1 VSALDS
7 IIGDDV
13 LALARHLVDR
23 VIRDDRG
30 RLVGGV
36 WVGGN
41 GGLLSEETIHTAEQL
56 RRAMGDKDAARKE
69 EWCLDRRWNALQDA
83 RGVLADLAH
92 HTDADIR
99 AAAHIVIVYSDD
111 EREVEEAGELGS
123 LVDPG
128 DAPR

>member
-1 VSALDS
+1 MADAP
-7 IIGDDV
+7 DEV
-13 LALARHLVDR
+13 LALARDLVER
-23 VIRDDRG
+23 VIHDDRG

-36 WVGGN
+36 WVDGN
-41 GGLLSEETIHTAEQL
+41 GGLLSEETIHAAEQL
-56 RRAMGDKDAARKE
+56 RGAMGDKDAARKE
-69 EWCLDRRWNALQDA
+69 RWCLDRRWNALQAA

-92 HTDADIR
+92 HADADIR

-128 DAPR
+128 VAPR

>member
-1 VSALDS
+1 MSAPDS
-7 IIGDDV
+7 TIGDDV
-13 LALARHLVDR
+13 LALTQDLVER

-36 WVGGN
+36 WVDGN
-41 GGLLSEETIHTAEQL
+41 GGLLSEGTIHTAEQL
-56 RRAMGDKDAARKE
+56 RRAIGNQDAARE
-69 EWCLDRRWNALQDA
+69 GRWCPDRRWNALQAA

-99 AAAHIVIVYSDD
+99 AAAYIVIVYSDD
-111 EREVEEAGELGS
+111 EREVEEASELRS